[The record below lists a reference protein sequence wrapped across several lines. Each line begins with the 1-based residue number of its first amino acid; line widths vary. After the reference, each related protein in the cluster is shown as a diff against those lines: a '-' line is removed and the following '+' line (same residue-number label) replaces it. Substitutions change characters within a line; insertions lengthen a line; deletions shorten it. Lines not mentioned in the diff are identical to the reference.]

1 MKSDKLQFNKQFLR
15 DINLDENKLYYKKA
29 IYNYLVYEYNLVNKY
44 SILVSP
50 EHSLYKYKLYHYNY
64 IYSCHIPYIIS
75 KQVLL
80 E

>member
-1 MKSDKLQFNKQFLR
+1 MKTNKLQFNKHFLR
-15 DINLDENKLYYKKA
+15 DIELDENKLYYKKT
-29 IYNYLVYEYNLVNKY
+29 ILNYLLYNYNLVNRH

-75 KQVLL
+75 KQVVL